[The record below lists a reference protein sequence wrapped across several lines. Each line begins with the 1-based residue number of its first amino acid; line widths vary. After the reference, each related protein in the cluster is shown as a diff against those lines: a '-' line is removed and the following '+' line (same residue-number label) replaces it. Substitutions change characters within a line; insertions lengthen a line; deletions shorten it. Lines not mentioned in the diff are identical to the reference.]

1 MKKMRTRRKAVSGKT
16 RRKNNGE
23 ALSVY
28 LEVRLLDR
36 TINVSLSTSRR
47 KAWGGES
54 VHPCG
59 DVKKQR

>member
-1 MKKMRTRRKAVSGKT
+1 MRTRRKAVSGKT

-36 TINVSLSTSRR
+36 IINMSLSTSRR
-47 KAWGGES
+47 KAWGG